1 MLKQKND
8 DVYNFSSSGTK
19 YEIFFAE
26 DGHIEIYEEKNPG
39 KTGFIFDDIRKISFF
54 INTIT
59 DIIEK
64 RIVEKI

>member
-19 YEIFFAE
+19 YKIFFAE

-39 KTGFIFDDIRKISFF
+39 KTGFIFDDITK
-54 INTIT
+54 
-59 DIIEK
+59 
-64 RIVEKI
+64 